1 MNESQAKEGLGS
13 VQSVGRWT
21 RVLKLFL
28 GGRSRAYR
36 GELPNEPGLRT
47 PFQIHN
53 TPQKDDLSFSFQ
65 LHMSLTQDRNRPGP
79 HNANDTAAG
88 RNMGEN
94 SRGQPFAY
102 VQTAHT
108 RCTAMY
114 FLQACLDLSVW

>member
-1 MNESQAKEGLGS
+1 MKVKQKKEGLGS

-79 HNANDTAAG
+79 HN
-88 RNMGEN
+88 
-94 SRGQPFAY
+94 SRGQQFAY